1 MTIRIYPS
9 RLPGEPLET
18 HEHGDVSLSGWLTEN
33 VEGWTLEREHPISVE
48 VNNKPVP
55 PDQWEEMILHPET
68 DVKIYP
74 VPYGTGLEIAA
85 WAAVAVAVASAAYSI
100 FMMSNMQTGGY
111 SQPGNG
117 DQIDLNPAKAN
128 TAKLGDPIR
137 EIFGKYRVWPD
148 YVVQPVSRF
157 VNEKDMITSMFLN
170 IGIGHF
176 AIPTTEMRIGNTPF
190 AAFGED
196 ISYTI
201 YPPGADVSADAR
213 TENWFNSPE
222 VGNTT
227 SGTAGLDLGSSGP
240 ETVSI
245 VSEAILFNTNTV
257 TLIGSSSSSED
268 TEIPPSWTTG
278 TIIDIEA
285 PDTYSIDIN
294 NGYSVIYGSVS
305 EMAPVVGMAMTLE
318 VNNDTFDLFVAAYS
332 PAVPAVPGVGGST
345 ASIAASASP
354 TTYDFSSTPQTFTVT
369 WKTITYTIS
378 LTSNYVTMSGLV
390 NAITSQLG
398 SSGLRA
404 RDNSG
409 RVVIDEQSSPFA
421 GGSITHSTLPLSVFG
436 SAPVD
441 TAGVKSTG
449 GTAAVPASIR
459 LAYDSATGTKFAG
472 IPVGAQR
479 LTLYPTEY
487 SYKITSIS
495 GLTITVTRVK
505 VTTDGSGNTVITD
518 DPTWTG
524 FIQRTVLD
532 GSVTGVNDDYDW
544 IGPFLTC
551 PDGETTNRIE
561 VNLNFQNG
569 LAKYN
574 SKGKK
579 RSKTVGLYIQYR
591 IAGAVDWTTLELEYT
606 RSVEDQIGFTR
617 VIDVSPGQYEI
628 RMRRKE
634 APAGGSTRDQVY
646 WQALRSRL
654 PKRPTSYRDIT
665 TIALSI
671 RTGNRLGAQSDR
683 RVNVTPTRQYDEGS
697 SRSISAALYHVLKS
711 LGYSDN
717 EIDRAA
723 IDALEANYWT
733 PRGETFD
740 FATTDTVSALE
751 MLKTITNAGMGYFL
765 LSDGMAS
772 VGREGVKP
780 WTGMITPQETT
791 AELTTSFKA
800 PNEDDYDGV
809 DVTYINE
816 LTWAEETVQCRLPD
830 KPTPVKVENFK
841 LDGVLNQDRAY
852 RIGMR
857 RLLGYQL
864 QRLSHDTSTEMDALC
879 YEFMDRVIFTDDIP
893 GNQTLSCLIEGM
905 SFNSSTITLTLSEAP
920 DWTFPNPRVVIRDQ
934 DGMAS
939 ALLVPTRID
948 DFTLTVPY
956 NSALSP
962 ETWIMG
968 DPSIEPP
975 RLMFCSSM
983 RVGYDALIGEISP
996 GSDGTNDVTA
1006 IQYNP
1011 AKYQYDDAS
1020 YPGDVA

>member
-1 MTIRIYPS
+1 VTIRIYPS

-18 HEHGDVSLSGWLTEN
+18 HEHGETVLATWFSQN
-33 VEGWTLEREHPISVE
+33 VEGWELDRQHPISVE
-48 VNNKPVP
+48 VNGEPVP
-55 PDQWEEMILHPET
+55 VSEWAARVITEKCN
-68 DVKIYP
+68 VCIYP
-74 VPYGTGLEIAA
+74 VPYGTGLEIVA
-85 WAAVAVAVASAAYSI
+85 WVAVGVAVASAAYSI
-100 FMMSNMQTGGY
+100 FMMNNMQAGGY

-128 TAKLGDPIR
+128 SAKLGDPIR

-157 VNEKDMITSMFLN
+157 SNEKDLITSMFL
-170 IGIGHF
+170 
-176 AIPTTEMRIGNTPF
+176 AISVGDVTLPSSELRVGNTPF
-190 AAFGED
+190 SAFGSD

-201 YPPGADVSADAR
+201 YPPGADVSGDAR
-213 TENWFNSPE
+213 SENWFNSPE

-240 ETVSI
+240 ETVS
-245 VSEAILFNTNTV
+245 VVADGLLLNTNTV
-257 TLIGSSSSSED
+257 TLIGSSSSDDD
-268 TEIPPSWTTG
+268 TEIPPAWTTG

-285 PDTYSIDIN
+285 PDTYTIDLN
-294 NGYSVIYGSVS
+294 SGYSVIYGSVS

-318 VNNDTFDLFVAAYS
+318 LNNDIFDLYVAAYS
-332 PAVPAVPGVGGST
+332 ATVPAVPGVGGST

-354 TTYDFSSTPQTFTVT
+354 TTYDFTSSPQTFTIT
-369 WKTITYTIS
+369 WKSVTYTVS
-378 LTSNYVTMSGLV
+378 LTSNYVTMSGLL
-390 NAITSQLG
+390 NAITSQI
-398 SSGLRA
+398 SVSGLRA

-409 RVVIDEQSSPFA
+409 RVVIDEQSSPYA
-421 GGSITHSTLPLSVFG
+421 GGSITHSALPSSVFG
-436 SAPVD
+436 GAPVD

-449 GTAAVPASIR
+449 GTAAVPANLR

-472 IPVGAQR
+472 IPVGSQR
-479 LTLYPTEY
+479 LTLYPTDY
-487 SYKITSIS
+487 SYKITAIS
-495 GLTITVTRVK
+495 GLTITVGRVL
-505 VTTDGSGNTVITD
+505 VTVDSSGNTITTD
-518 DPTWTG
+518 DPTWPG

-532 GSVTGVNDDYDW
+532 GSVTGINDDYDW
-544 IGPFLTC
+544 IGPFLAC

-569 LAKYN
+569 LSRYN

-579 RSKTVGLYIQYR
+579 RSVTVGIIVQYR
-591 IAGAVDWTTLELEYT
+591 IPGASTWTSAELTYS
-606 RSVEDQIGFTR
+606 RNVEDQIGFTEGFN
-617 VIDVSPGQYEI
+617 VTPAQYEI
-628 RMRRKE
+628 RMRRKS
-634 APAGGSTRDQVY
+634 PPDGGSTRDQCY

-654 PKRPTSYRDIT
+654 AKRPTRYRDIT

-683 RVNVTPTRQYDEGS
+683 RVNVTPTRQYEEGEV
-697 SRSISAALYHVLKS
+697 RSISAALYHVLKS
-711 LGYSDN
+711 LGYQDN
-717 EIDRAA
+717 EIDRTA
-723 IDALEANYWT
+723 IDALETTYWT

-740 FATTDTVSALE
+740 FATTDTVSALD

-772 VGREGVKP
+772 AGREGVKP
-780 WTGMITPQETT
+780 WSGMITPQESTS
-791 AELTTSFKA
+791 ELTTSFKA

-809 DVTYINE
+809 DVTYINQ

-830 KPTPVKVENFK
+830 NPTPVKVESYT
-841 LDGVLNQDRAY
+841 LDGVLDQDRAY

-864 QRLSHDTSTEMDALC
+864 QRLSHDVSTEMDALC
-879 YEFMDRVIFTDDIP
+879 YQFMDRVIFADDIP
-893 GNQTLSCLIEGM
+893 GSLTLSCLIEDM
-905 SFNSSTITLTLSEAP
+905 SYDSSKVTLTLSEAP

-934 DGMAS
+934 EGKAS
-939 ALLVPTRID
+939 VLLTPTRID
-948 DFTLTVPY
+948 DYTITVPY
-956 NSALSP
+956 SSELSP
-962 ETWIMG
+962 ESWIMD
-968 DPSIEPP
+968 DPSVEPP
-975 RLMFCSSM
+975 HLLFCSST
-983 RVGYDALIGEISP
+983 RVGYDALMAEISP

-1011 AKYQYDDAS
+1011 GKYQYDDAT

>member
-18 HEHGDVSLSGWLTEN
+18 HEHGEISLANWFSQN
-33 VEGWTLEREHPISVE
+33 VEGWVLDRQHPIAVE
-48 VNNKPVP
+48 VNGVP
-55 PDQWEEMILHPET
+55 FSHHQWSELFISENDNIC
-68 DVKIYP
+68 IYP
-74 VPYGTGLEIAA
+74 VPYGTGLEIVA
-85 WAAVAVAVASAAYSI
+85 WVAVGVAVASAAYSI

-137 EIFGKYRVWPD
+137 EVFGKYRVWPD

-170 IGIGHF
+170 IGVGKF
-176 AIPTTEMRIGNTPF
+176 TLPVSEMRIGNTPF
-190 AAFGED
+190 AAFGAD
-196 ISYTI
+196 VSYTI
-201 YPPGADVSADAR
+201 YQPGDDVSGDAR

-240 ETVSI
+240 ETVS
-245 VSEAILFNTNTV
+245 VVADGLLLNTNTV
-257 TLIGSSSSSED
+257 TLIGSSSSDED

-285 PDTYSIDIN
+285 PDTYTVNLTD
-294 NGYSVIYGSVS
+294 GYSVIYGSVS

-318 VNNDTFDLFVAAYS
+318 LNNDTFDLFVAAYTA
-332 PAVPAVPGVGGST
+332 PVPAVPGVGGST

-354 TTYDFSSTPQTFTVT
+354 TTYDFSSTPQTFTIT
-369 WKTITYTIS
+369 WKTVTYTIS

-390 NAITSQLG
+390 NAITSQIT

-409 RVVIDEQSSPFA
+409 RVVIDEVSSPYA
-421 GGSITHSTLPLSVFG
+421 GGSITHSSLPVSVFG
-436 SAPVD
+436 SSPVD
-441 TAGVKSTG
+441 TTGVASTG
-449 GTAAVPASIR
+449 GTAAVPASLR

-472 IPVGAQR
+472 IPVGSQR
-479 LTLYPTEY
+479 LTLYPTDY
-487 SYKITSIS
+487 KYKIISIS
-495 GLTITVTRVK
+495 GLTITVGRVH
-505 VTTDGSGNTVITD
+505 VTVDSSGNTVTTD
-518 DPTWTG
+518 DPTWPG

-532 GSVTGVNDDYDW
+532 GSVTGINDDYDW
-544 IGPFLTC
+544 VGPFLVC
-551 PDGETTNRIE
+551 PDGETTNKIE
-561 VNLNFQNG
+561 FNLNFQNG

-579 RSKTVGLYIQYR
+579 RSKTVVLYIQYR
-591 IAGAVDWTTLELEYT
+591 IAGSPTWTTFERSFT
-606 RSVEDQIGFTR
+606 RNIEDQIGFTE
-617 VIDVSPGQYEI
+617 VINVTPGQYEI
-628 RMRRKE
+628 RMRRKDP
-634 APAGGSTRDQVY
+634 PAGGSTRDQVY

-654 PKRPTSYRDIT
+654 SKRPTSYRDIT

-683 RVNVTPTRQYDEGS
+683 RVNVTPTRQYDEGI

-711 LGYSDN
+711 LGYRDN
-717 EIDRAA
+717 EIDRSA

-740 FATTDTVSALE
+740 FATTDTMSALE

-772 VGREGVKP
+772 AGREGIKP
-780 WTGMITPQETT
+780 WSGMITPQETT

-816 LTWAEETVQCRLPD
+816 LTWAEETVQCRLPGN
-830 KPTPVKVENFK
+830 PTPVKVENFQ

-879 YEFMDRVIFTDDIP
+879 YEFMDRVILTDDIP
-893 GNQTLSCLIEGM
+893 GNQTLSCLIERM
-905 SFNSSTITLTLSEAP
+905 SYNSSTITLTLSEAP

-934 DGMAS
+934 EGRAS
-939 ALLVPTRID
+939 NLLVPTRVN

-956 NSALSP
+956 SSTLAP
-962 ETWIMG
+962 ETWIMD
-968 DPSIEPP
+968 DPLVEPP
-975 RLMFCSSM
+975 RIMFCSST

-996 GSDGTNDVTA
+996 GNDGTNDVSA

-1011 AKYQYDDAS
+1011 AKYQYDDAT

>member
-55 PDQWEEMILHPET
+55 PDQWGGLILHPET

-170 IGIGHF
+170 IGIGRF
-176 AIPTTEMRIGNTPF
+176 TLPATEMRIGNTPF
-190 AAFGED
+190 AAFGAD
-196 ISYTI
+196 VSYTI
-201 YPPGADVSADAR
+201 YPPGADVSGDSR
-213 TENWFNSPE
+213 SENWFNSPE

-240 ETVSI
+240 ESVSV

-257 TLIGSSSSSED
+257 TLIGSSSSSEE

-354 TTYDFSSTPQTFTVT
+354 TTYDFSSTPQTFTIT
-369 WKTITYTIS
+369 WKTVTYTIS
-378 LTSNYVTMSGLV
+378 LTSNYVTMSGLI

-421 GGSITHSTLPLSVFG
+421 GGSISHSVLPVSVFG

-459 LAYDSATGTKFAG
+459 LAYDSANGTKFAG

-487 SYKITSIS
+487 SYKITAIS
-495 GLTITVTRVK
+495 GLTITVSRVK
-505 VTTDGSGNTVITD
+505 VTTDGSGNKVITD
-518 DPTWTG
+518 DPTWPG
-524 FIQRTVLD
+524 FISRTVLD

-551 PDGETTNRIE
+551 PDGETTNCIE

-579 RSKTVGLYIQYR
+579 RSKTVGIYIQYR

-617 VIDVSPGQYEI
+617 VINVSPGQYEI

-634 APAGGSTRDQVY
+634 APSGGSTRDQVY

-654 PKRPTSYRDIT
+654 SKRPSSYRDIT

-683 RVNVTPTRQYDEGS
+683 RVNVTPIRQYDEGS

-717 EIDRAA
+717 EIDRTA

-740 FATTDTVSALE
+740 FATTDTVSALD

-772 VGREGVKP
+772 AGREGVKP

-816 LTWAEETVQCRLPD
+816 LTWAEETVQCRLPGNL
-830 KPTPVKVENFK
+830 TPVKVENFK

-864 QRLSHDTSTEMDALC
+864 QRLSHETSTEMDALC
-879 YEFMDRVIFTDDIP
+879 YQFMDRVIFTDDIP
-893 GNQTLSCLIEGM
+893 GNQTLSCLIEEM
-905 SFNSSTITLTLSEAP
+905 SYNSSTITLTLSEAP

-934 DGMAS
+934 EGRAS
-939 ALLVPTRID
+939 ALLIPTRID

-956 NSALSP
+956 SSELSP
-962 ETWIMG
+962 EEWIMG
-968 DPSIEPP
+968 DPSVESP
-975 RLMFCSSM
+975 RLMFCSST

-996 GSDGTNDVTA
+996 GSDGTNEVTA

-1011 AKYQYDDAS
+1011 SKYQYDDAS
-1020 YPGDVA
+1020 YPGNVS

>member
-18 HEHGDVSLSGWLTEN
+18 HEHGEISLANWFSQN
-33 VEGWTLEREHPISVE
+33 VEGWELDRQHPIAVE
-48 VNNKPVP
+48 VNGVP
-55 PDQWEEMILHPET
+55 FSHHEWPDLLISENDNIC
-68 DVKIYP
+68 IYP
-74 VPYGTGLEIAA
+74 VPYGTGLEIVA
-85 WAAVAVAVASAAYSI
+85 WVAVGVAVASAAYSI
-100 FMMSNMQTGGY
+100 FMMSSMQTGGY

-137 EIFGKYRVWPD
+137 EVFGKYRVWPD

-170 IGIGHF
+170 IGVGKF
-176 AIPTTEMRIGNTPF
+176 TLPVSEMRIGNTPF
-190 AAFGED
+190 AAFGAD
-196 ISYTI
+196 VSYTI
-201 YPPGADVSADAR
+201 YQPGDDVSGDAR

-240 ETVSI
+240 ETVS
-245 VSEAILFNTNTV
+245 VVADGLLLNTNTV
-257 TLIGSSSSSED
+257 TLIGSSSSDED

-285 PDTYSIDIN
+285 PDTYTVNLTD
-294 NGYSVIYGSVS
+294 GYSVIYGSVS

-318 VNNDTFDLFVAAYS
+318 LNNDTFDLFVAAYTA
-332 PAVPAVPGVGGST
+332 PVPAVPGVGGST

-354 TTYDFSSTPQTFTVT
+354 TTYDFSSTPQTFTIT
-369 WKTITYTIS
+369 WKTVTYTIS

-390 NAITSQLG
+390 NAITSQIT

-409 RVVIDEQSSPFA
+409 RVVIDEVSSPYA
-421 GGSITHSTLPLSVFG
+421 GGSITHSSLPVSVFG
-436 SAPVD
+436 SSPVD
-441 TAGVKSTG
+441 TTGVASTG
-449 GTAAVPASIR
+449 GTAAVPASLR

-472 IPVGAQR
+472 IPVGSQR
-479 LTLYPTEY
+479 LTLYPTDY
-487 SYKITSIS
+487 KYKIISIS
-495 GLTITVTRVK
+495 GLTITVGRVH
-505 VTTDGSGNTVITD
+505 VTVDSSGNTVTTD
-518 DPTWTG
+518 DPTWPG

-532 GSVTGVNDDYDW
+532 GSVTGINDDYDW
-544 IGPFLTC
+544 VGPFLVC
-551 PDGETTNRIE
+551 PDGETTNKIE
-561 VNLNFQNG
+561 FNLNFQNG

-579 RSKTVGLYIQYR
+579 RSKTVVLYIQYR
-591 IAGAVDWTTLELEYT
+591 IAGSPTWTTFERSFT
-606 RSVEDQIGFTR
+606 RNIEDQIGFTE
-617 VIDVSPGQYEI
+617 VINVTSGQYEI
-628 RMRRKE
+628 RMRRKDP
-634 APAGGSTRDQVY
+634 PAGGSTRDQVY

-654 PKRPTSYRDIT
+654 SKRPTSYRDIT

-683 RVNVTPTRQYDEGS
+683 RVNVTPTRQYDEGI

-711 LGYSDN
+711 LGYRDN
-717 EIDRAA
+717 EIDRSA

-740 FATTDTVSALE
+740 FATTDTMSALE

-772 VGREGVKP
+772 AGREGIKP
-780 WTGMITPQETT
+780 WSGMITPQETT

-830 KPTPVKVENFK
+830 NPTPVKVENFQ

-879 YEFMDRVIFTDDIP
+879 YEFMDRIILTDDIP
-893 GNQTLSCLIEGM
+893 GNQTLSCLIERM
-905 SFNSSTITLTLSEAP
+905 SYNSSTITLTLSEAP

-934 DGMAS
+934 EGRAS
-939 ALLVPTRID
+939 NLLVPTRVN

-956 NSALSP
+956 SSTLAP
-962 ETWIMG
+962 ETWIMD
-968 DPSIEPP
+968 DPSVEPP
-975 RLMFCSSM
+975 RIMFCSST
-983 RVGYDALIGEISP
+983 RVGYDSLIGEISP
-996 GSDGTNDVTA
+996 GNDGTNDVSA

-1011 AKYQYDDAS
+1011 AKYQYDDAT

>member
-18 HEHGDVSLSGWLTEN
+18 HGHGNVSLADWLTDN
-33 VEGWTLEREHPISVE
+33 VDGWTLDREHPITIE
-48 VNNKPVP
+48 VNGKLVP
-55 PDQWEEMILHPET
+55 HDDWSSFKINTES

-74 VPYGTGLEIAA
+74 IPYGTGLEIVA

-100 FMMSNMQTGGY
+100 YMMSNMQTGGY

-117 DQIDLNPAKAN
+117 DQIELNPAKAN
-128 TAKLGDPIR
+128 TARLGDPIR

-157 VNEKDMITSMFLN
+157 VNQKDLITSMFLN
-170 IGIGHF
+170 VSVGNITLP
-176 AIPTTEMRIGNTPF
+176 ASEMRIGNTPF
-190 AAFGED
+190 AAFGSD
-196 ISYTI
+196 VSYTI
-201 YPPGADVSADAR
+201 YPPGADVSGDPR
-213 TENWFNSPE
+213 SENWFNSPE

-227 SGTAGLDLGSSGP
+227 SGTAGLDLASSGP
-240 ETVSI
+240 ETVS
-245 VSEAILFNTNTV
+245 VVADGLLLNTNTV
-257 TLIGSSSSSED
+257 TLIGSTSSSED
-268 TEIPPSWTTG
+268 TEIPPSWSVG

-285 PDTYSIDIN
+285 PDTYTVDKN

-305 EMAPVVGMAMTLE
+305 EMAPIVGMAMTLE
-318 VNNDTFDLFVAAYS
+318 LNNDEYDLFVAAYS
-332 PAVPAVPGVGGST
+332 PPVPAVPGVGGSS

-354 TTYDFSSTPQTFTVT
+354 TTYDFSSTPQTFNLT
-369 WKTITYTIS
+369 WKATTYTIS

-390 NAITSQLG
+390 NAITSQLT

-409 RVVIDEQSSPFA
+409 RVIIDEVSSPYA
-421 GGSITHSTLPLSVFG
+421 GGSISHTSLPVSVFG
-436 SAPVD
+436 SSPVD
-441 TAGVKSTG
+441 TAGVASSG
-449 GTAAVPASIR
+449 GSAAVPASIL
-459 LAYDSATGTKFAG
+459 LAYDSATGTKFDG
-472 IPVGAQR
+472 IPVGLQR
-479 LTLYPTEY
+479 LTLKPTDY
-487 SYKITSIS
+487 RYKITAIS
-495 GLTITVTRVK
+495 GLTISVGRVHVTVDSSGNII
-505 VTTDGSGNTVITD
+505 TTDD
-518 DPTWTG
+518 LTWPG
-524 FIQRTVLD
+524 FIQRTILD

-544 IGPFLTC
+544 VGPFLTC
-551 PDGETTNRIE
+551 PDGETTDRIE
-561 VNLNFQNG
+561 INLNFQNG

-574 SKGKK
+574 DKGKK
-579 RSKTVGLYIQYR
+579 RAQ
-591 IAGAVDWTTLELEYT
+591 AVALIVHYKLTNSSVWTEKILSY
-606 RSVEDQIGFTR
+606 SNAIEDQIGFTE
-617 VIDVSPGQYEI
+617 VFTVPQGQYEI
-628 RMRRKE
+628 RMRRQKP
-634 APAGGSTRDQVY
+634 PAGGSARDQVF

-665 TIALSI
+665 TLAISV

-683 RVNVTPTRQYDEGS
+683 RINVTPTRQYDEGNP
-697 SRSISAALYHVLKS
+697 RSISAALYHVLKS
-711 LGYSDN
+711 LGYLDN
-717 EIDRAA
+717 EIDRSA
-723 IDALEANYWT
+723 IDFLEANYWS

-751 MLKTITNAGMGYFL
+751 MLKKITNAGMGYFL

-772 VGREGVKP
+772 AGREGVKP

-830 KPTPVKVENFK
+830 KPTPVKVENYN

-879 YEFMDRVIFTDDIP
+879 YQFMDRVIFTDDIP
-893 GNQTLSCLIEGM
+893 GNKTLSCLIEEM
-905 SFNSSTITLTLSEAP
+905 SYNSSTITLTLSEAP

-934 DGMAS
+934 EGRAS
-939 ALLVPTRID
+939 ALLIPTRID
-948 DFTLTVPY
+948 DFTLTIPY
-956 NSALSP
+956 SSALSP
-962 ETWIMG
+962 ESWIMN
-968 DPSIEPP
+968 DPSVEPP
-975 RLMFCSSM
+975 RLMFCSST
-983 RVGYDALIGEISP
+983 RVGYDALISEISP

-1011 AKYQYDDAS
+1011 AKYQFDDAS

>member
-18 HEHGDVSLSGWLTEN
+18 HKHGDMSLSGWLTNN
-33 VEGWTLEREHPISVE
+33 VDGWTLDREHPITIE
-48 VNNKPVP
+48 VDGKPIP
-55 PDQWEEMILHPET
+55 HDEWPSIKINPES

-74 VPYGTGLEIAA
+74 IPYGTGLEIVA

-100 FMMSNMQTGGY
+100 YMMSNMQTGGY

-117 DQIDLNPAKAN
+117 DQINLNPAKAN
-128 TAKLGDPIR
+128 SAKLGDPIR

-157 VNEKDMITSMFLN
+157 VNEKDLITSMFLN
-170 IGIGHF
+170 IGVGNF
-176 AIPTTEMRIGNTPF
+176 TIPVSEMRIGNTPF
-190 AAFGED
+190 SAFGD
-196 ISYTI
+196 DVSYTI
-201 YPPGADVSADAR
+201 YPPGADVSGDSR
-213 TENWFNSPE
+213 SENWFNSPE

-240 ETVSI
+240 ETVS
-245 VSEAILFNTNTV
+245 VVADGLLLNTNTV
-257 TLIGSSSSSED
+257 TLIGSSSSDED
-268 TEIPPSWTTG
+268 TDIPPSWTTG
-278 TIIDIEA
+278 TIIDIEG
-285 PDTYSIDIN
+285 PDTYTVDLN

-318 VNNDTFDLFVAAYS
+318 VNNDRFDLFVAAYS
-332 PAVPAVPGVGGST
+332 PSVPAVPGVGGST

-354 TTYDFSSTPQTFTVT
+354 TTYDFSSVPQTFTIT
-369 WKTITYTIS
+369 WKAIAYTVS

-390 NAITSQLG
+390 NAITSQI
-398 SSGLRA
+398 SASGLRA

-409 RVVIDEQSSPFA
+409 RVVIDELSSPYA
-421 GGSITHSTLPLSVFG
+421 GGSITHSALPVSVFG
-436 SAPVD
+436 SSPVD
-441 TAGVKSTG
+441 TAGVASTG

-472 IPVGAQR
+472 IPLGLQR
-479 LTLYPTEY
+479 LTLYPTDY

-495 GLTITVTRVK
+495 GLTITVSRVL
-505 VTTDGSGNTVITD
+505 VTEDGSGNKVITN
-518 DPTWTG
+518 DPTWPG

-544 IGPFLTC
+544 VGPFLTC
-551 PDGETTNRIE
+551 PDGEITNRIE
-561 VNLNFQNG
+561 FNLNFQNG

-579 RSKTVGLYIQYR
+579 RSQTVVLYVQYR
-591 IAGAVDWTTLELEYT
+591 LAGSATWTTIELSYT
-606 RSVEDQIGFTR
+606 RNIEDQIGFTR
-617 VIDVSPGQYEI
+617 AIDVAPGQYEI
-628 RMRRKE
+628 RMRRKDP
-634 APAGGSTRDQVY
+634 PAGGSTRDQVY

-654 PKRPTSYRDIT
+654 AKRPTSYRDIT
-665 TIALSI
+665 TLALSI

-697 SRSISAALYHVLKS
+697 PRSISAALYHVLKS
-711 LGYSDN
+711 LGYQDN
-717 EIDRAA
+717 EIDRSA
-723 IDALEANYWT
+723 IDFLESTYWM

-740 FATTDTVSALE
+740 FATTDTISALD
-751 MLKTITNAGMGYFL
+751 MLKTITGAGMGYFL
-765 LSDGMAS
+765 LSEGLAS
-772 VGREGVKP
+772 AGREGIKP
-780 WTGMITPQETT
+780 WTGIITPQETT

-816 LTWAEETVQCRLPD
+816 LTWAEETVQCRLPGN
-830 KPTPVKVENFK
+830 PSPIKVENFQ

-864 QRLSHDTSTEMDALC
+864 QRLSHETSTEMDALC
-879 YEFMDRVIFTDDIP
+879 YQFMDRVIFTDDIP
-893 GNQTLSCLIEGM
+893 GNLTLSCLIEDM
-905 SFNSSTITLTLSEAP
+905 SYDSSAITLKLSEPP
-920 DWTFPNPRVVIRDQ
+920 DWSFPDPRVIIRDQ
-934 DGMAS
+934 EGKAS

-948 DFTLTVPY
+948 DFTITVPY
-956 NSALSP
+956 SSALSP
-962 ETWIMG
+962 ETWIMD
-968 DPSIEPP
+968 DPAVEPL
-975 RLMFCSSM
+975 RLMFCSST

-1011 AKYQYDDAS
+1011 AKYQYDDAT
-1020 YPGDVA
+1020 YPGDVV

>member
-1 MTIRIYPS
+1 MTIKIYPS
-9 RLPGEPLET
+9 RLPGQPLET
-18 HEHGDVSLSGWLTEN
+18 HEHAETILADWFSEN
-33 VEGWTLEREHPISVE
+33 VEGWEPDRQHPVTVE
-48 VNNKPVP
+48 VNGEHVP
-55 PDQWEEMILHPET
+55 PEGWSERIITEKCN
-68 DVKIYP
+68 VCIYP
-74 VPYGTGLEIAA
+74 VPYGTGLEIVA
-85 WAAVAVAVASAAYSI
+85 WVAVGVAVASAAYSI

-128 TAKLGDPIR
+128 SAKLGDPIR

-157 VNEKDMITSMFLN
+157 VNEKDMVTDMFLN
-170 IGIGHF
+170 VGAGYF
-176 AIPTTEMRIGNTPF
+176 TLPASEWRIGNTPF
-190 AAFGED
+190 AAFGD
-196 ISYTI
+196 DVSYTV
-201 YPPGADVSADAR
+201 YPPGSDVSADKR

-240 ETVSI
+240 ENVS
-245 VSEAILFNTNTV
+245 VVADALLLNTNTV
-257 TLIGSSSSSED
+257 TLIGSTITED
-268 TEIPPSWTTG
+268 TEIPSSWTVG

-285 PDTYSIDIN
+285 PDTYTIDIN

-318 VNNDTFDLFVAAYS
+318 VNNDTFELFVAASS

-354 TTYDFSSTPQTFTVT
+354 TTYDFSSTPQTFTIT
-369 WKTITYTIS
+369 WKTVTYTIS

-390 NAITSQLG
+390 NAITSQINA
-398 SSGLRA
+398 SGLRA

-421 GGSITHSTLPLSVFG
+421 GGSITHSALPVSVFG
-436 SAPVD
+436 SSPVD

-459 LAYDSATGTKFAG
+459 LSYDSATGAKFAG
-472 IPVGAQR
+472 IPVGLQR
-479 LTLYPTEY
+479 LTLYPTDY
-487 SYKITSIS
+487 SYKITDIS
-495 GLTITVTRVK
+495 GLTITVGRVL
-505 VTTDGSGNTVITD
+505 VSVDSSGNPVTTD

-544 IGPFLTC
+544 VGPFLSC
-551 PDGETTNRIE
+551 PDGETTDCIE

-579 RSKTVGLYIQYR
+579 RSQTVGLLIQYR
-591 IAGAVDWTTLELEYT
+591 VAGTTDWTTLELSYT

-617 VIDVSPGQYEI
+617 VIDVSPGQYEV
-628 RMRRKE
+628 RMRRKD

-646 WQALRSRL
+646 WQAMRARL

-665 TIALSI
+665 TVALSV

-683 RVNVTPTRQYDEGS
+683 RINVTATRQYAEGEP
-697 SRSISAALYHVLKS
+697 RSISAALYHVLKS
-711 LGYSDN
+711 LGYQDN
-717 EIDRAA
+717 EIDRAG
-723 IDALEANYWT
+723 IDALETTYWT

-740 FATTDTVSALE
+740 FATTDTVSALD
-751 MLKTITNAGMGYFL
+751 MLKTITGAGMGYFL

-772 VGREGVKP
+772 AGREDVKP

-830 KPTPVKVENFK
+830 KPTPVKVENFQ

-893 GNQTLSCLIEGM
+893 GNQTLSCLLEGM
-905 SFNSSTITLTLSEAP
+905 TFNSSTITLHLSEAP

-934 DGMAS
+934 EGRAS
-939 ALLVPTRID
+939 ALLTPTKVD

-956 NSALSP
+956 SSALSP
-962 ETWIMG
+962 ETWILD
-968 DPSIEPP
+968 DPAVEPP
-975 RLMFCSSM
+975 RLMFCSST

-1011 AKYQYDDAS
+1011 AKYQYDDAT

>member
-1 MTIRIYPS
+1 MTIKIYPS

-18 HEHGDVSLSGWLTEN
+18 HEHAETILANWFSEN
-33 VEGWTLEREHPISVE
+33 VEGWELDRQHPITVE
-48 VNNKPVP
+48 VNGEHVP
-55 PDQWEEMILHPET
+55 PEGWSERIIT
-68 DVKIYP
+68 DKCNVCIYP
-74 VPYGTGLEIAA
+74 VPYGTGLEIVA
-85 WAAVAVAVASAAYSI
+85 WVAVGVAVASAAYSI

-128 TAKLGDPIR
+128 SAKLGDPIR

-157 VNEKDMITSMFLN
+157 INEKDMVTDMFLN
-170 IGIGHF
+170 VGAGYF
-176 AIPTTEMRIGNTPF
+176 TLPASEWRIGNTPF
-190 AAFGED
+190 AAFGD
-196 ISYTI
+196 DVSYTV
-201 YPPGADVSADAR
+201 YPPGADVSADKR

-240 ETVSI
+240 ENVS
-245 VSEAILFNTNTV
+245 VVADALLLNTNTV
-257 TLIGSSSSSED
+257 TLIGSTITED
-268 TEIPPSWTTG
+268 TEIPSSWTVG

-285 PDTYSIDIN
+285 PDTYTIDIN

-318 VNNDTFDLFVAAYS
+318 VNNDTFELFVAAYS

-354 TTYDFSSTPQTFTVT
+354 TTYDFSSTPQTFTIT
-369 WKTITYTIS
+369 WKTVTYTIS
-378 LTSNYVTMSGLV
+378 LTSNYVTMSGLL
-390 NAITSQLG
+390 NAITSQINA
-398 SSGLRA
+398 SGLRA

-409 RVVIDEQSSPFA
+409 RVVIDELSSPFA
-421 GGSITHSTLPLSVFG
+421 GGSITHSALPVSVFG
-436 SAPVD
+436 SSPVD

-459 LAYDSATGTKFAG
+459 LAYDSATGAKFAG
-472 IPVGAQR
+472 IPVGLQR
-479 LTLYPTEY
+479 LTLYPTDY
-487 SYKITSIS
+487 SYKITDIS
-495 GLTITVTRVK
+495 GLTITVGRVL
-505 VTTDGSGNTVITD
+505 VSVDSSGNPVTTD

-532 GSVTGVNDDYDW
+532 GSVTGVNDNYDW
-544 IGPFLTC
+544 VGPFLSC
-551 PDGETTNRIE
+551 PDGETTDCIE

-579 RSKTVGLYIQYR
+579 RSQTVGLLIQYR
-591 IAGAVDWTTLELEYT
+591 VVGTTNWTTLELSYT

-617 VIDVSPGQYEI
+617 VIDVTPGQYEV

-646 WQALRSRL
+646 WQAMRARL
-654 PKRPTSYRDIT
+654 PKRPRSYRDIT
-665 TIALSI
+665 TVALSV

-683 RVNVTPTRQYDEGS
+683 RINVTATRQYEEGEP
-697 SRSISAALYHVLKS
+697 RSISAALYHVLKS
-711 LGYSDN
+711 LGYQDN

-723 IDALEANYWT
+723 IDALETTYWT

-740 FATTDTVSALE
+740 FATTDTVSALD
-751 MLKTITNAGMGYFL
+751 MLKTITGAGMGYFL

-772 VGREGVKP
+772 AGREGVKP
-780 WTGMITPQETT
+780 WSGMITPQETT
-791 AELTTSFKA
+791 TDLTTSFKA

-816 LTWAEETVQCRLPD
+816 LTWAEETVQCRLPGN
-830 KPTPVKVENFK
+830 PTPVKVENFQ
-841 LDGVLNQDRAY
+841 LDGVINQDRAY

-905 SFNSSTITLTLSEAP
+905 TYNSSTITLHLSEAP

-934 DGMAS
+934 EGKAS
-939 ALLVPTRID
+939 ALLNPTRVD

-956 NSALSP
+956 SSALSP
-962 ETWIMG
+962 ETWIMD
-968 DPSIEPP
+968 DPAVEPL
-975 RLMFCSSM
+975 RLLFCSST

-1011 AKYQYDDAS
+1011 AKYQYDDAT